1 LAPDTLVKP
10 MSAVERIE
18 QVLADASLDQHGEAI
33 MNINA
38 RRPGY
43 AAQLLDWLNARA
55 APPLSSSV

>member
-1 LAPDTLVKP
+1 
-10 MSAVERIE
+10 
-18 QVLADASLDQHGEAI
+18 